1 MAKKIGS
8 QDLFEANLFLKEKEN
23 AEALLVTLQK
33 LEEEYKDI
41 LKVNNEIIKQSDTKS
56 VEGLKKREQAVKA
69 VTTAEKEMQKIEKAL
84 VTAEEKLN
92 LSRSE
97 ANKKLQETR
106 VKTNAVN
113 KELRD
118 NAKRTLESGNAYKKL
133 SARVNDASAKFKRL
147 AAEFGVTSK
156 QARKAKKELDLVQKE
171 LREIDVAAK
180 DGRRNVGNYGSA
192 LGGIG
197 KSLKG
202 VGMRFI
208 ALTSLIYGLG
218 RAIASSFRTFRD
230 FQQGT
235 ANLAAVMGKSRKEIK
250 PLIKDAKRLGATT
263 AFTASQVTELQVAFS
278 KLGFTQNEILN
289 ATEATLA
296 LAAATGT
303 DLEEAATV
311 AASTINAFG
320 LGAEETQRVVDVM
333 AKSFSSSALD
343 MSKFSTAM
351 ATVGPVAKTAG
362 LSIERTTALL
372 GTLVDA
378 GIDASTAGTGLR
390 NIFLDLAKSGKTFD
404 EAMQEIQTSTN
415 KNATAMDLF
424 GKRGATVATVLSE
437 TTEKADELEF
447 ALNNAGGAAQ
457 KMAEEQL
464 DTLQGSI
471 TKLSSAWEG
480 FILSMED
487 GEGVISDI
495 LKGLIDL
502 MTTVIQ
508 GWTNL
513 MKSADQ
519 LHRQRLE
526 ANEKLGSGIFD
537 KQLSKI
543 RELQQESNQY
553 LLDLSNSNSENAKA
567 ANFILKLREKGF
579 SALEQELFFAS
590 ELSLYFKDAA
600 DNIKDAKGETTE
612 WGGQTV
618 KLLNTTDKVKESQ
631 YRGIQNSADELLLA
645 QLRKTT
651 EEELLFLTKL
661 NFEGQ
666 SATAKKVAELA
677 ALELQRRNDLEG
689 VTEEMEEQS
698 SGLRSQEKT
707 LTGLAKLKKELA
719 DLEKLRSDILV
730 ENNGEITQEYLTLTK
745 QKEELEKQI
754 KKYEDIINNVSK
766 LDQLER
772 TIKENREK
780 MEIILSANNG
790 IVTQGYLTIRKE
802 TQELEKK
809 VQLLKDI
816 LEENSKIEKAQ
827 KRSAEIVE
835 KESDGIGAWWEGV
848 AKGAEINQEVA
859 DKEKKMWADRL
870 DAATQ
875 FYTTLA
881 ELSTARIDR
890 EIENIDRELEA
901 SRSRQEQLA
910 QIANQGQLDAQQSL
924 AAEIRREAELE
935 RQKQQ
940 LERRK
945 IRRQTISKGLELLSA
960 NLNAGQNGGDAV
972 ATSIRQLT
980 GFIALLSN
988 LPGFYKGT
996 ENAPEGYAWT
1006 DEKGAEIHLDKHGNI
1021 KDLGSQGGARIKYLE
1036 KGDKILTAQESK
1048 IVKSQMG
1055 VQPHIEAREIRIQQR
1070 ALSGQKYIVDGLR
1083 NVVKAVDEKPVQ
1095 SFEYDEINKAV
1106 IDQMTSRSSVERKH
1120 QSNKPK
1126 FM

>member
-23 AEALLVTLQK
+23 AEALLITLQK
-33 LEEEYKDI
+33 LEDEYKDI

-147 AAEFGVTSK
+147 SAEFGINSK
-156 QARKAKKELDLVQKE
+156 QARKAKKELDRVQKE

-180 DGRRNVGNYGSA
+180 DGRRNVGNYGTA
-192 LGGIG
+192 LGGLG
-197 KSLKG
+197 KRLKG
-202 VGMRFI
+202 IGLRFV
-208 ALTSLIYGLG
+208 AFTTLVYGLG
-218 RAIASSFRTFRD
+218 RAIVGSVRTFKD
-230 FQQGT
+230 FQQAN
-235 ANLAAVMGKSRKEIK
+235 ANLAAVLGKSRKDIK
-250 PLIKDAKRLGATT
+250 ALSEDAKRLGATT

-278 KLGFTQNEILN
+278 KLGFSESQILS

-303 DLEEAATV
+303 DLGESATV

-320 LGAEETQRVVDVM
+320 LEAEDTQRIVDVM

-351 ATVGPVAKTAG
+351 AIVGPVAKTSG
-362 LSIERTTALL
+362 VSIERTTALI
-372 GTLVDA
+372 GTLADA

-390 NIFLDLAKSGKTFD
+390 NIFLDLTKHGLTFE
-404 EAMQEIQTSTN
+404 EAMEKISN
-415 KNATAMDLF
+415 SSDKNATALDLF
-424 GKRGATVATVLSE
+424 GKRGATVATVLADN
-437 TTEKADELEF
+437 TEKADELSEAF
-447 ALNNAGGAAQ
+447 QRAGGSAQ
-457 KMAEEQL
+457 AMADEQL
-464 DTLQGSI
+464 DTLQGSV

-480 FILSMED
+480 FILSLED
-487 GEGVISDI
+487 GDGVISRVLRGAIDMATEFLNVLTEMNMSSAEIRQMDLGDKFEEGISSANAKMMEFNETLQLSDKDLAKLGTRYSSFVKDLREEGISDI
-495 LKGLIDL
+495 ATQELLSIVKASEEVVDELDNLKVEEEKIVKDRNDL
-502 MTTVIQ
+502 MTEINKEIEENGKVVN
-508 GWTNL
+508 GNL
-513 MKSADQ
+513 QRQKHEMVDNADLIDQ
-519 LHRQRLE
+519 SVNDVAESIHKANGELE
-526 ANEKLGSGIFD
+526 AYS
-537 KQLSKI
+537 KQLQTLIQNKTVEDLVAITNDASI
-543 RELQQESNQY
+543 ANNEYGRELVKI
-553 LLDLSNSNSENAKA
+553 AK
-567 ANFILKLREKGF
+567 
-579 SALEQELFFAS
+579 
-590 ELSLYFKDAA
+590 
-600 DNIKDAKGETTE
+600 
-612 WGGQTV
+612 
-618 KLLNTTDKVKESQ
+618 
-631 YRGIQNSADELLLA
+631 
-645 QLRKTT
+645 
-651 EEELLFLTKL
+651 
-661 NFEGQ
+661 
-666 SATAKKVAELA
+666 
-677 ALELQRRNDLEG
+677 LELQRRSDIGENTELLDENTDATNSNNSAKQKQLELLKKIK
-689 VTEEMEEQS
+689 EEQQR
-698 SGLRSQEKT
+698 LNDEETVFQFIRDKNQDAMENEIDDVITHYDKLFELARDNAEQEKELQELLMQDINAIIEKYQKQELNLRT
-707 LTGLAKLKKELA
+707 KQANEKKKLLEDEAKARNKEEANRREGRKKE
-719 DLEKLRSDILV
+719 
-730 ENNGEITQEYLTLTK
+730 
-745 QKEELEKQI
+745 QK
-754 KKYEDIINNVSK
+754 
-766 LDQLER
+766 
-772 TIKENREK
+772 
-780 MEIILSANNG
+780 
-790 IVTQGYLTIRKE
+790 
-802 TQELEKK
+802 QELEFL
-809 VQLLKDI
+809 QERIDA
-816 LEENSKIEKAQ
+816 S
-827 KRSAEIVE
+827 
-835 KESDGIGAWWEGV
+835 V
-848 AKGAEINQEVA
+848 A
-859 DKEKKMWADRL
+859 
-870 DAATQ
+870 
-875 FYTTLA
+875 FYQTLA
-881 ELSTARIDR
+881 ELSTERI
-890 EIENIDRELEA
+890 EKEQHNIDKEIEA